1 MKSSA
6 VFVSPQSSVRLTQ
19 LALAGILML
28 SGFCSLVYQTVWLR
42 EFRLVFGGAAPAA
55 AAVMAV
61 FMGGLGF
68 GGKLFGSWVERVGRP
83 FRFYARLEV
92 GIALAAAASPAL
104 LGLARSLYLKTGGTA
119 GMGLGPATC
128 LQLLITA
135 LVLGAPCFLMGGT
148 LPAAMKFAQH
158 DDDPR
163 RSTTA
168 FFYGINIAGAVCGAL
183 LSTFWLLPTL
193 GNHST
198 LTIAVLANLGIA
210 LAAWAISAVQEKEP
224 RPQAEAS
231 GAGEDSVAAQA
242 PAPFVLAA
250 AFMSGFTFFVAELVW
265 YRVSAPLLGGS
276 VYGFGLVLCV
286 VLAGMGTG
294 GLLYALML
302 KKAEPGI
309 AGFTLVSALQ
319 ALALLVP
326 YALGDRIA
334 HLALI
339 LNDSLRGLGLGHM
352 ALGWAAVMSVLAF
365 LPSLLSGVQFPL
377 LVSLLGRGN
386 AGVGRQLGR
395 AYLWNTFGS
404 ITGSLL
410 GGFILV
416 PWLQLTGCWL
426 LAALLVAAMSAAS
439 LGLQLRR
446 TSSAETS
453 ASSAPVHAHTLRLSW
468 SSGVAFALLLLSG
481 FCALGTTGPTAMW
494 MQSPIGYGRVT
505 HGEFSTALSLE
516 NLQRSTRRTL
526 VQAYDGRETSVA
538 VVGGLQYSF
547 LTNGKSDGSAVMD
560 ASTQVMLGLT
570 GAILHPHPQ
579 HACVVGLGTGTT
591 AGWLADVPGMQRVDV
606 LELEE
611 EIRKVARYFDP
622 VSRNATQHPRIRNI
636 TGDAREFLLTRG
648 QDYDL
653 IVSEP
658 SNPCRA
664 GVANLYTREFYR
676 NASQRLGPGGIFCQW
691 VQGYEVEPDAITT
704 VISTLRQVFAKVEVW
719 STQGSDMLLVCA
731 NDQAPWQLGSVRQR
745 IQQQPMAE
753 ALRRLWKTDTAEG
766 FFASCIASSSFCTA
780 LAATGSTI
788 NTDDMNRLE
797 FSFAR
802 TVARGDNCALQLARA
817 ATRAG
822 ASLPHVQGALDL
834 PRYYAERLHLPGR
847 LWETATADLLP
858 AEAPAEVR
866 GLLPALRSYWRRD
879 YAAYLAAPM
888 PATPVL
894 SDRVLQAYARARTGA
909 PDAQEAIAA
918 ATPLS
923 VVDACLL
930 RALASHHQRQP
941 QPILDHLSQGLD
953 ALMTSPWCDIPLLT
967 EALGLLGPLSQL
979 PPAVKDP
986 RFLALFDKLDR
997 TYPVGVARDTML
1009 GARCE
1014 MAMRLP
1020 LPQQLAAV
1028 HSYGQPYPWQ
1038 GRALAL
1044 RVSAYMQAQAPGL
1057 DEAVTD
1063 LNRYLAQGGR
1073 VGGES
1078 PPFSVQLP
1086 QPTPNPMP
1094 QAQPITVG
1102 AQVGK

>member
-6 VFVSPQSSVRLTQ
+6 ARASVHSSVRLTQ
-19 LALAGILML
+19 FSLACILML

-68 GGKLFGSWVERVGRP
+68 GGKFFGSWVERVGRP

-92 GIALAAAASPAL
+92 GIALAAAASPYL
-104 LGLARSLYLKTGGTA
+104 LSLARALYLKTGGTA
-119 GMGLGPATC
+119 GMGLAPATC

-183 LSTFWLLPTL
+183 LGTFWLLPSL
-193 GNHST
+193 GNKSA

-210 LAAWAISAVQEKEP
+210 LAAGVISLLKEKEP
-224 RPQAEAS
+224 RTAAAES
-231 GAGEDSVAAQA
+231 GAGEESVAAQA

-319 ALALLVP
+319 ALAILLP

-339 LNDSLRGLGLGHM
+339 FNDSLRGLGLGHM
-352 ALGWAAVMSVLAF
+352 AMSWAVVMSLLAF

-439 LGLQLRR
+439 LVLQLRR
-446 TSSAETS
+446 TPRDAE
-453 ASSAPVHAHTLRLSW
+453 AAPVSAPRLTW
-468 SSGVAFALLLLSG
+468 SGGAAFAALIVCG
-481 FCALGTTGPTAMW
+481 FFAFGATGPTAMW
-494 MQSPIGYGRVT
+494 MQTPIGYGRVT
-505 HGEFSTALSLE
+505 HGEFNTALNLE
-516 NLQRSTRRTL
+516 NLQRSARRSL
-526 VQAYDGRETSVA
+526 VQAYDGRETCVA

-570 GAILHPHPQ
+570 GAILHPNPQ
-579 HACVVGLGTGTT
+579 HTCVVGLGTGTT
-591 AGWLADVPGMQRVDV
+591 AGWLADLPGMQRVDV

-611 EIRKVARYFDP
+611 EIRKVAKYFDP

-648 QDYDL
+648 QNYDL

-664 GVANLYTREFYR
+664 GVANLYTREFYQ
-676 NASQRLGPGGIFCQW
+676 NASQRLTPGGVFCQW
-691 VQGYEVEPDAITT
+691 VQGYEVEPEAIIT
-704 VISTLRQVFAKVEVW
+704 VITTLRQIFPKVEVW
-719 STQGSDMLLVCA
+719 ATQSSDIFLVCSA
-731 NDQAPWQLGSVRQR
+731 DDSPWKLDAVRRR
-745 IQQQPMAE
+745 IKQEPIAE
-753 ALRRLWKTDTAEG
+753 ALRCFWKTDTVEG
-766 FFASCIASSSFCTA
+766 FLASCIAGSDYCSA
-780 LAATGSTI
+780 LAAGCSTI
-788 NTDDMNRLE
+788 NTDDMNHLE

-802 TVARGDNCALQLARA
+802 SVAKKDNCALQLVRA
-817 ATRAG
+817 STRVG
-822 ASLPHVQGALDL
+822 GSFPHVDGAVDMQI
-834 PRYYAERLHLPGR
+834 YYAERLHLPGR
-847 LWETATADLLP
+847 LWEAAVADVLP
-858 AEAPAEVR
+858 PEAPADVR
-866 GLLPALRSYWRRD
+866 ARVSSLSSYWRHD
-879 YAAYLAAPM
+879 YAAYLAAPL

-894 SDRVLQAYARARTGA
+894 SDRVLQAYARAHTGA
-909 PDAQEAIAA
+909 PDAPAAIAA
-918 ATPLS
+918 AAPLS
-923 VVDACLL
+923 ASDACFL
-930 RALASHHQRQP
+930 RAITSHHQRQP

-953 ALMTSPWCDIPLLT
+953 ALAASPWCDVSLLA
-967 EALGLLGPLSQL
+967 EAVGLLGPLSQL

-986 RFLALFDKLDR
+986 RFLALFDKLGR
-997 TYPVGVARDTML
+997 SYPVGVAQDTML
-1009 GARCE
+1009 NVRCE

-1028 HSYGQPYPWQ
+1028 QSYGQPYPWQ

-1044 RVSAYMQAQAPGL
+1044 RASAYLQAHDSRL
-1057 DEAVTD
+1057 DTAVAD
-1063 LNRYLAQGGR
+1063 LQRYMEQGGR
-1073 VGGES
+1073 IGGEP
-1078 PPFSVQLP
+1078 PPFTAKMP
-1086 QPTPNPMP
+1086 QHAPAAMP
-1094 QAQPITVG
+1094 QAQEITVG
-1102 AQVGK
+1102 TQAVQ